1 MKKLFYLLI
10 IILLFANCGNRSNH
24 SKNQQKMP
32 FSFQFDLTKPNKI
45 YELPPVLKE
54 VSGLGFNNQN
64 ELACIQDED
73 GFVFF
78 YNLEKAEIS
87 DKILF
92 RKAGDYEGIEFVG
105 DLAYVL
111 KSNGTIYEIENLGK
125 DNQTITDYET
135 GLNKDNDTEGLCY
148 DKKNNCLLIACKE
161 NAGFNGDEIKNQKSI
176 FAFDL
181 ATKKLIKNP
190 VLTITDD
197 EIYQFIEQH
206 NLKNLSF
213 DINKKIR
220 FKPSGIAVKDGFY
233 YIIASI
239 GNMMLIVNNHS
250 EIQHIAVIPKGVL
263 PKPEGIA
270 FDKNGSL
277 FLASEGEKGNGVIHV
292 FE

>member
-1 MKKLFYLLI
+1 MKKLFYLL

-32 FSFQFDLTKPNKI
+32 FSFQFDLTKPTKI
-45 YELPPVLKE
+45 YELPPILKE
-54 VSGLGFNNQN
+54 ISGLGFNDQN

-87 DKILF
+87 DKVLF
-92 RKAGDYEGIEFVG
+92 RKAGDYEGVEFVD
-105 DLAYVL
+105 DLVYVL

-125 DNQTITDYET
+125 DNQKITDYDT
-135 GLNKDNDTEGLCY
+135 GLKKDNDAEGLCY

-161 NAGFNGDEIKNQKSI
+161 NAGFNGEEIKNQKSV

-181 ATKKLIKNP
+181 ATKELVKNP
-190 VLTITDD
+190 ALIITDD
-197 EIYQFIEQH
+197 EIYDFIKQQD
-206 NLKNLSF
+206 LKNLAF
-213 DINKKIR
+213 DFNKKIR

-239 GNMMLIVNNHS
+239 GNMMLIVNNNS
-250 EIQHIAVIPKGVL
+250 EIQHIVAIPKDIL

-270 FDKNGSL
+270 FDKNGLL
-277 FLASEGEKGNGVIHV
+277 FLASEGEKGNGVICV